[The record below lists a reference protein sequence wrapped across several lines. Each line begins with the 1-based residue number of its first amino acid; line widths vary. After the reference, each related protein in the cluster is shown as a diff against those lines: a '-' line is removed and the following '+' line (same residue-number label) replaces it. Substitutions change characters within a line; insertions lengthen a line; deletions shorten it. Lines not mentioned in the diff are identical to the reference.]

1 MFSVKIRSA
10 ADLDEKKKQ
19 FSFLF
24 FFEKREKLG
33 DFFTRMCF
41 FLVKIKFQ
49 RRADPTPLLL
59 LFTRSPIRS
68 RTRLQNTDL
77 IFLLVH

>member
-1 MFSVKIRSA
+1 MFSIKIRSA

-33 DFFTRMCF
+33 DFFTRMAF
-41 FLVKIKFQ
+41 FSSK
-49 RRADPTPLLL
+49 
-59 LFTRSPIRS
+59 
-68 RTRLQNTDL
+68 
-77 IFLLVH
+77 